1 MALTPN
7 LTRKTLVL
15 AKRES
20 SYGTDATPGYSGA
33 NSSAML
39 LWDEVNPIQVDTKIL
54 DQQVVRASFSKYPDL
69 VGRQLYKIKPK
80 TMLMTTPGGGHAH
93 SDAGWTSGTGDK
105 CGTAAVAG
113 VPPFFGPLLRAC
125 ATKETVNSSSSVVY
139 APVSS
144 NFSSATVHVWAD
156 ALKHVS
162 TGVYGTST
170 FEGRAGEGIDI
181 MFDMQGNYTA
191 PIDTQ
196 PISGL
201 GTIMYPVD
209 GKKLVEKESLTI
221 SSGYVA
227 PVSHGIQ
234 TPVTGPIVRSFKFD
248 LGVNIIERPDMNSPY
263 GLFGLWPTDRK
274 PTLDLVI
281 EVENNLITT
290 SPYFNPWSILT
301 SGSSALQTITFT
313 HGATAAQRSEF
324 TFSSCQ
330 LREVQYSDDN
340 GVRTYSLSF
349 NLVSTTDDGDYTIRF
364 Y

>member
-15 AKRES
+15 ARRES
-20 SYGTDATPGYSGA
+20 SYGTDATPGYTGA

-39 LWDEVNPIQVDTKIL
+39 LWDEVNPIQIDTKIL

-69 VGRQLYKIKPK
+69 VGRSLYRLKPK
-80 TMLMTTPGGGHAH
+80 TMLMTTPGGGHSH
-93 SDAGWTSGTGDK
+93 SDAGFTSGTGDK

-113 VPPFFGPLLRAC
+113 IPPFFGPLLRAC
-125 ATKETVNSSSSVVY
+125 AVSERVNSSSSVVY
-139 APVSS
+139 SPISS
-144 NFSSATVHVWAD
+144 GFSSATAYVWAD
-156 ALKHVS
+156 GLKHVT
-162 TGVYGTST
+162 TGLYGTAT

-181 MFDMQGNYTA
+181 MFDMQGNYAEPTSVSIPA
-191 PIDTQ
+191 SVT
-196 PISGL
+196 
-201 GTIMYPVD
+201 YPVD

-227 PVSHGIQ
+227 PVSHGVQ

-248 LGVNIIERPDMNSPY
+248 LGVNVIERPDMNSPY

-281 EVENNLITT
+281 EVENNLATT
-290 SPYFNPWSILT
+290 SPYFNPWNILT
-301 SGSSALQTITFT
+301 SGSSSLQTITFT
-313 HGATAAQRSEF
+313 HGITAAQRSEF

-330 LREVQYSDDN
+330 LREVAYSDDN
-340 GVRTYSLSF
+340 GVRTYNLSF
-349 NLVSTTDDGDYTIRF
+349 GLVSSTDDADYSLRF

>member
-15 AKRES
+15 ARRES
-20 SYGTDATPGYSGA
+20 SYGTDATPGATGA

-39 LWDEVNPIQVDTKIL
+39 LWDETNPIQIDTKIL

-69 VGRQLYKIKPK
+69 VGRSLYRIKPK
-80 TMLMTTPGGGHAH
+80 TMLMTTPGGGHSH

-105 CGTAAVAG
+105 CGTAAAAG

-125 ATKETVNSSSSVVY
+125 AIKETVNSSSSVVY
-139 APVSS
+139 SPVSS
-144 NFSSATVHVWAD
+144 NFSSATVYVWAD
-156 ALKHVS
+156 SLKHIS
-162 TGVYGTST
+162 TGVYGTAT
-170 FEGRAGEGIDI
+170 FDGRAGEGIDI
-181 MFDMQGNYTA
+181 MFDMQGNYA
-191 PIDTQ
+191 EPTQ
-196 PISGL
+196 VTLASL
-201 GTIMYPVD
+201 GTIQYPLD

-281 EVENNLITT
+281 EVENNLATT
-290 SPYFNPWSILT
+290 SPYFNPWNILT

-313 HGATAAQRSEF
+313 HGITAAQRSEF
-324 TFSSCQ
+324 VFSSCQ
-330 LREVQYSDDN
+330 LREVQYADDN
-340 GVRTYSLSF
+340 GVRTYNLSF
-349 NLVSTTDDGDYTIRF
+349 NLVSTNDDGDYTLRF